1 MNSRITLLAMAGL
14 LALAGCSE
22 ETPEPAAPS
31 SLSLARSTT
40 SGNVG
45 INVVLKSAPSAAQL
59 ARLNSIGQVKKIFPE
74 INGLT
79 MAAKA
84 GQLAAV
90 RALPFVKGAA
100 IDAEVLFPPHTDL
113 VPAADFTGGFS
124 SWDQDAI
131 NTTVSPLSSA
141 RGVARTGEGVYVGI
155 LDTGLLNTWPQYFP
169 VERIATQYAT
179 SFVGGGAQEA
189 GNVTS
194 PAGDQ
199 WQHDVCAH
207 GTHVTSTVLGYQF
220 GTAAF
225 QGAAPKATIIPVRLH
240 SRGSATSRNNCSWFS
255 SLSAAGLLYFA
266 HLKEGPLAGHP
277 LVVNN
282 SWGSA
287 VNDPLTEAAVNF
299 ALSKGVLLVFG
310 AGNAG
315 EAGMSFPAA
324 LPQVISAA
332 ASGWVDEWKP
342 CGIDPQNPDELGDE
356 PTNFWLACDVPE
368 PTDEDD
374 FYITDFS
381 SRQLTGQDLD
391 VAAPGSWVV
400 GPFQTQRGKASY
412 FFVGGT
418 SQATPHVTGTVALM
432 LQKNPNLTEAQAESI
447 IESSAI
453 PLAAGCR
460 SVILVPGG
468 TQAEEICWEANATGA
483 GLLDAAAAVAA
494 TP

>member
-1 MNSRITLLAMAGL
+1 MNARVTLLAMAGL
-14 LALAGCSE
+14 LALAACSE

-31 SLSLARSTT
+31 SPSLARSTT

-59 ARLNSIGQVKKIFPE
+59 ARLNNIGQVKNTFPE

-169 VERIATQYAT
+169 AERIATQYAT
-179 SFVGGGAQEA
+179 SFVGGGAQDA

-225 QGAAPKATIIPVRLH
+225 QGAAPRATIIPVRLH
-240 SRGSATSRNNCSWFS
+240 GRGSANSHNNCSWFS
-255 SLSAAGLLYFA
+255 SISAAGLLYFA

-332 ASGWVDEWKP
+332 ASGWTQEWTSDTWWF
-342 CGIDPQNPDELGDE
+342 G
-356 PTNFWLACDVPE
+356 TDVPE
-368 PTDEDD
+368 PTSAED

-468 TQAEEICWEANATGA
+468 TQAEEICWEANAAGA

>member
-1 MNSRITLLAMAGL
+1 MNSRVTLLAVAGL
-14 LALAGCSE
+14 LALAACSE
-22 ETPEPAAPS
+22 EVSEPAAPS
-31 SLSLARSTT
+31 SPSFASSTS

-59 ARLNSIGQVKKIFPE
+59 AQLNSIGQVKKIFTE

-84 GQLAAV
+84 DQLAAV
-90 RALPFVKGAA
+90 RALSFVKGAA
-100 IDAEVLFPPHTDL
+100 IDAEVSIPPHTDL
-113 VPAADFTGGFS
+113 VPVADFTGGFS
-124 SWDQDAI
+124 TWDQDAI
-131 NTTVSPLSSA
+131 NTTVSPLSA
-141 RGVARTGEGVYVGI
+141 TRGVAQTGEGVYVGI

-169 VERIATQYAT
+169 AERIATQYAT
-179 SFVGGGAQEA
+179 SFVGGGAQDA

-194 PAGDQ
+194 PGGDQ

-207 GTHVTSTVLGYQF
+207 GTHVTSTVLGYSF
-220 GTAAF
+220 LGTPF
-225 QGAAPKATIIPVRLH
+225 QGAAPKATVIPVQLH
-240 SRGSATSRNNCSWFS
+240 SRGSANSHSNCNFFS
-255 SLSAAGLLYFA
+255 SIAAAGLLYFA

-282 SWGSA
+282 SWGSGS
-287 VNDPLTEAAVNF
+287 NDPLTEAAVNF
-299 ALSKGVLLVFG
+299 ALSKGVLLVFS
-310 AGNAG
+310 AGNGG
-315 EAGMSFPAA
+315 EAGMGFPGA

-332 ASGWVDEWKP
+332 ASGWTREWTSAP
-342 CGIDPQNPDELGDE
+342 WWFATDVSE
-356 PTNFWLACDVPE
+356 PTSAE
-368 PTDEDD
+368 D

-400 GPFQTQRGKASY
+400 GPFQLQRGQASY
-412 FFVGGT
+412 FFLGGT
-418 SQATPHVTGTVALM
+418 SFAAPHVTGTVALM
-432 LQKNPNLTEAQAESI
+432 LQKNPNLTEAQAEAN
-447 IESSAI
+447 IENSAI

-494 TP
+494 TTP

>member
-1 MNSRITLLAMAGL
+1 
-14 LALAGCSE
+14 
-22 ETPEPAAPS
+22 
-31 SLSLARSTT
+31 
-40 SGNVG
+40 
-45 INVVLKSAPSAAQL
+45 
-59 ARLNSIGQVKKIFPE
+59 
-74 INGLT
+74 

-84 GQLAAV
+84 NQLAAV
-90 RALPFVKGAA
+90 RALSFVKGAA
-100 IDAEVLFPPHTDL
+100 IDAEVSIPPNTDL
-113 VPAADFTGGFS
+113 VPTADFTGGFS
-124 SWDQDAI
+124 TWDQDAI

-141 RGVARTGEGVYVGI
+141 RGVAQTGEGVYVGI
-155 LDTGLLNTWPQYFP
+155 LDTGLLHTWPQYFP
-169 VERIATQYAT
+169 VERIASQYAT
-179 SFVGGGAQEA
+179 SFVGGGAMDA

-194 PAGDQ
+194 PGGDA

-225 QGAAPKATIIPVRLH
+225 QGAAPKATIIPVQLH
-240 SRGSATSRNNCSWFS
+240 SIGSANSHNNCGFFS
-255 SLSAAGLLYFA
+255 SISAAGLLYFA
-266 HLKEGPLAGHP
+266 HLKEGPLAGKP

-282 SWGSA
+282 SWGSGS
-287 VNDPLTEAAVNF
+287 NDPLVEAAVNF
-299 ALSKGVLLVFG
+299 ALSKGVLLVFS

-315 EAGMSFPAA
+315 EAGMGYPGA

-332 ASGWVDEWKP
+332 ASGWIREWTS
-342 CGIDPQNPDELGDE
+342 GTWWFASNVADP
-356 PTNFWLACDVPE
+356 TSA
-368 PTDEDD
+368 DD

-381 SRQLTGQDLD
+381 SRQLMDQDLD

-400 GPFQTQRGKASY
+400 GPFQLQRGKAS
-412 FFVGGT
+412 FFFLGGT
-418 SQATPHVTGTVALM
+418 SMAAPHVTGTVALM
-432 LQKNPNLTEAQAESI
+432 LQVNPNLTQAQAESI
-447 IESSAI
+447 IEGSAI